1 MVLLL
6 LLLCLGRN
14 AVDGFV
20 TGYIRIRTGVVKGRH
35 AGIARFWLQSQDT
48 NEDEMYAEGD
58 DWKQPIGDGILD
70 CDAEGGEVI
79 ADLSWRVA
87 KLRLEEQNTARFL
100 KARPRFLPYDDCRK
114 WVQAWSRWKT
124 EEDWRSWISMGEK
137 RNSYIPSKPDVY
149 YQETGDW
156 RGWNHFLG
164 IEDDENNFQ

>member
-1 MVLLL
+1 MVQ
-6 LLLCLGRN
+6 
-14 AVDGFV
+14 
-20 TGYIRIRTGVVKGRH
+20 GRH
-35 AGIARFWLQSQDT
+35 AGIPRFWLQSQDT
-48 NEDEMYAEGD
+48 NEDELHAEGD

-124 EEDWRSWISMGEK
+124 EEDWRNWISMGEK

-164 IEDDENNFQ
+164 IQEDDENNFQ